1 MQENLLEARLINF
14 FRLHLLSAYCV
25 PGSVLGTGATKA
37 IIVSSLHYPLN
48 WILSFFLR
56 KKGNSSFSSF
66 CKM

>member
-1 MQENLLEARLINF
+1 MQENLLEARLIDF

-48 WILSFFLR
+48 WILSFF
-56 KKGNSSFSSF
+56 F
-66 CKM
+66 